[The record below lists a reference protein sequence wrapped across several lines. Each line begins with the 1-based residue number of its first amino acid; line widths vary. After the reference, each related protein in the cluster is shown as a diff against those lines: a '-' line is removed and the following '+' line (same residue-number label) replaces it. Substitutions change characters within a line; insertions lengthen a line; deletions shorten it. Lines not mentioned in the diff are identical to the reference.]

1 MKIIVVTLTPLAD
14 TGLAGSVEAEAEDN
28 ASDDGCSV
36 GETEYSPAGA
46 SETSAERAYVL
57 ILFSFISCAKPS
69 CACDTSGELMIV
81 PVRLRT
87 GTKDAPSPSKHF

>member
-87 GTKDAPSPSKHF
+87 GT